1 MQTGGYFVGCQ
12 AFELDLSIL
21 PSNSRFTVNL
31 KPKRDQ
37 TTGIKVNAIFGN
49 YNDEDSERFSVTYRR
64 LHLIALAVL
73 IPRQELVA
81 HLQEAIAAQKRA
93 DSATSGATTFF
104 EGKNLLANKETTT
117 LDLQAVLPAETV
129 KKGLRRNK
137 LIVQDKGVTAAFLRD
152 SCLIVA

>member
-1 MQTGGYFVGCQ
+1 MF
-12 AFELDLSIL
+12 SI
-21 PSNSRFTVNL
+21 
-31 KPKRDQ
+31 
-37 TTGIKVNAIFGN
+37 
-49 YNDEDSERFSVTYRR
+49 TYHR

-81 HLQEAIAAQKRA
+81 HLQEAISAQKRA

-129 KKGLRRNK
+129 KKGYEEIYLSSRIK
-137 LIVQDKGVTAAFLRD
+137 V
-152 SCLIVA
+152 